1 MNVNRYTPPVQPRS
15 RREEYSEA
23 TRAALVAAARANFA
37 AHGYADASVEMIA
50 REARVTRGALYHHF
64 ADKRALFE
72 EVVRAV
78 QSDAAARVNAV
89 AVRKSGPWERLEAG
103 LGEFLT
109 ISHEPEYRRIVL
121 EDALSVLGSLRW
133 REIDDEYMLAG
144 TTAAI
149 TALARAGELPPDNI
163 SLVTHLLIGAVTE
176 AGLVVAASDTPV
188 ETGAAATGL
197 LMCFLRG
204 VRGPAT

>member
-1 MNVNRYTPPVQPRS
+1 VQPRS

-23 TRAALVAAARANFA
+23 TRTALVAAARANFA
-37 AHGYADASVEMIA
+37 AHGYADASIEMIA

-64 ADKRALFE
+64 AGKRALFE

-78 QSDAAARVNAV
+78 QGDAAARVNAA
-89 AVRKSGPWERLEAG
+89 AVLKTGPWDRLEAG
-103 LGEFLT
+103 LGEFLS
-109 ISHEPEYRRIVL
+109 ISHEPEYRRVVL

-149 TALARAGELPPDNI
+149 TALARAGELPPDNLD
-163 SLVTHLLIGAVTE
+163 LVTHLLIGAVTE
-176 AGLVVAASDTPV
+176 AGLVVAASETPS
-188 ETGAAATGL
+188 ETAAAATGL
-197 LMCFLRG
+197 LIRFLRG
-204 VRGPAT
+204 AAK